1 MKKFLSGDVP
11 FGMTTIL
18 FLTYTIY
25 GIFTRDEFSLLS
37 VVITF
42 CFICWGMHMWIST
55 ERTIKSSILFSL
67 LFFRE

>member
-42 CFICWGMHMWIST
+42 CFIC
-55 ERTIKSSILFSL
+55 
-67 LFFRE
+67 